1 MVEEGINPIDQKGE
15 IMKIFKTL
23 PLLLIPVLFVPSAWA
38 TEKVRIIT
46 GDERPTECISSVQI
60 NNIDGREVRVPPLE
74 IQVEPGKRTLRGR
87 AIINTDFCPAVG
99 IRNTNLDIKPLEADF
114 EIGKVYYV
122 GYDHSSSDRNDW
134 GLVIWQV
141 DED

>member
-1 MVEEGINPIDQKGE
+1 MMP
-15 IMKIFKTL
+15 FLLAPLFFL
-23 PLLLIPVLFVPSAWA
+23 PSTWA
-38 TEKVRIIT
+38 AEKVRVVT
-46 GDERPTECISSVQI
+46 GDERPADCISSVQI

-74 IQVEPGKRTLRGR
+74 LTVEPGKHTLTGR

-99 IRNTNLDIKPLEADF
+99 IRNSNLQIEPLEADF
-114 EIGKVYYV
+114 EAGKVYYV

-141 DED
+141 KED